1 MKEIWYVR
9 HGETEW
15 NAQRRFQGHLDIP
28 LSPWVSGRPSASP
41 SASAAAA

>member
-28 LSPWVSGRPSASP
+28 LSPVGIGQAFRLAERLSP
-41 SASAAAA
+41 

>member
-15 NAQRRFQGHLDIP
+15 NAQRRFQGHLDVP
-28 LSPWVSGRPSASP
+28 LSPVGIGPSASP